1 MRLDKRMSH
10 CGRNCIFKQINVSI
24 YSKSFPVCD
33 KRRNLNHWRPCSLCW
48 SSHFSELFPSHIHRQ
63 VEIYPC
69 SQMQAHFHR
78 QMARN
83 VFKLFKYD
91 KICGESKRFWY
102 IKMISNAFEAAILW
116 PWPTIM
122 HWATRSSA
130 NSLQVRNYASE
141 CSRVIALFG
150 NTVRKDSKQNY
161 SPNDECKP
169 AFDHRV
175 GRFELLWDGDSSV
188 SAFIRDKR
196 RK

>member
-1 MRLDKRMSH
+1 MFIVLILTFQWTIFFSH
-10 CGRNCIFKQINVSI
+10 SQAS
-24 YSKSFPVCD
+24 
-33 KRRNLNHWRPCSLCW
+33 RNLSLFTDA
-48 SSHFSELFPSHIHRQ
+48 SSFQ
-63 VEIYPC
+63 
-69 SQMQAHFHR
+69 R

-91 KICGESKRFWY
+91 KICGEFKKTNRFWY
-102 IKMISNAFEAAILW
+102 IKMFSNAFEAAILW

-141 CSRVIALFG
+141 CSRAIALFG

-169 AFDHRV
+169 AFDHRI